1 MTVEQFGFFSETSV
15 LSHSMILDGWSDSAF
30 HEAVR
35 TATRDPAAIARRL
48 FAIRA
53 EMLVADQTSAEAR
66 ATLSGLLIGQELMAV
81 PHYWQGQSVTLIG
94 APTLCEIYL
103 KALDVMGAGGRAL
116 EVASLTLAGLTAA
129 HLQLIT
135 SIQTA

>member
-1 MTVEQFGFFSETSV
+1 
-15 LSHSMILDGWSDSAF
+15 MILDGWSDSAF
-30 HEAVR
+30 REAVR
-35 TATRDPAAIARRL
+35 TATRDPAAIARHL

-81 PHYWQGQSVTLIG
+81 PHYWQEQSVTLIG

-103 KALDVMGAGGRAL
+103 KALDVMGAGGRTL

-129 HLQLIT
+129 HLQPNSPI
-135 SIQTA
+135 